1 LARSGIAVVG
11 SSVCLLKATI
21 RYLDTLLPHTSHTV
35 QPLGRCFET
44 SLEGFML
51 MNARQE
57 IVTNV
62 GRSVE
67 RVSVLQVVRRRL
79 PEVFYA
85 GDSDRRGYVV
95 WNVAR

>member
-1 LARSGIAVVG
+1 
-11 SSVCLLKATI
+11 
-21 RYLDTLLPHTSHTV
+21 
-35 QPLGRCFET
+35 
-44 SLEGFML
+44 ML

-62 GRSVE
+62 GRSIE
-67 RVSVLQVVRRRL
+67 RVSVLRVVRRRL
-79 PEVFYA
+79 PKVFYT

>member
-1 LARSGIAVVG
+1 
-11 SSVCLLKATI
+11 
-21 RYLDTLLPHTSHTV
+21 
-35 QPLGRCFET
+35 
-44 SLEGFML
+44 ML

-62 GRSVE
+62 GRSIE

-79 PEVFYA
+79 PKVFYA
-85 GDSDRRGYVV
+85 GDNDRRGYVV